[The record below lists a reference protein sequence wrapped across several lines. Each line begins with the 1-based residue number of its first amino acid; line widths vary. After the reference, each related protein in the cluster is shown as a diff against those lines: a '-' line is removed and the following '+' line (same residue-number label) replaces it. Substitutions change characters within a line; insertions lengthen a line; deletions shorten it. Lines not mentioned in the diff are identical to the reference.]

1 MSGKLNGATPAP
13 TPGLVVAV
21 GALGTRI
28 AADVQTIFLRGDP
41 RRAAATTFLT
51 LQFAGAGGQAALV
64 ERAEPQEAAPLLPQE
79 ACRQVAVAAAGLR
92 SAIVGALRE
101 LRTHERLA
109 AAGLD
114 EVMAPP
120 LDVYLVA
127 DLTDPA
133 AAGALPPLSLLLQ
146 DILAQEPD
154 GVGHLLLSTAAF
166 PASEGEAA
174 QEQALVYASLQALD
188 TWTDPQRC
196 ASWQPLAAQ
205 LGLEQALPCGL
216 RVYLF
221 DSRKEGTREV
231 KDLAELVVIMGNCL
245 LALLSG
251 GLAQR
256 LAAALPVSTL
266 REHRAP
272 YSSAGASALIFEPE
286 ILLDACAARLADE
299 FLGAE
304 VVPGVIPDPQ
314 LAAGWADEVIGQAG
328 PVRRW
333 IERVCAETPA
343 EIRATEDE
351 WSIGLHFAR
360 FGFERIDKEAWAEA
374 IDNYDALFGRTKLP
388 AYRQAMDANA
398 QALTQALIANQDAAI
413 EALPQQPSL
422 YPGGLAA
429 ARRALQ
435 RLSAAWT
442 ERGEKVGA
450 VGAALPPREKEDLAA
465 LELAAREFPDLP
477 AFIGRLILL
486 VTLQV
491 YSFLTIAHGL
501 APDRPA
507 GGPWAWAI
515 TALVGLLIVGACVL
529 WLWRK
534 ARRLIVLRERCVGN
548 SEAKYAAV
556 LEGMARERLA
566 TLCQT
571 LNNRISAALEQ
582 LAGLEKEVATARD
595 VLVRRQE
602 RPEGQDTFFRVQVS
616 DAGVVNWA
624 YRRWR
629 IAPED
634 LRQPL
639 FVEGRLLTG
648 WRSLTAVAL
657 VERLLTHMQP
667 LFADVRGLTL
677 QDVLIQRGR
686 EAAQHMLLG
695 LPRDAVP
702 LQRPNFD
709 RLGGGGNANERR
721 YLVNQPTALVAG
733 DQQLQSAFADWELV
747 TGDPYAVISCRT
759 RQMLPLAALRELVR
773 QSHKAYLGLDE
784 ATRTTLHAVADWV
797 SLPDLES
804 DNGRHGDRNG
814 GGKTR

>member
-28 AADVQTIFLRGDP
+28 AADVRTIFLRGDP
-41 RRAAATTFLT
+41 RRAAATMFLT
-51 LQFAGAGGQAALV
+51 LQFSGADGQTVLV
-64 ERAEPQEAAPLLPQE
+64 ECAEPQDAAALLPQE
-79 ACRQVAVAAAGLR
+79 ACQQVVQGAAGVR

-109 AAGLD
+109 AAGLAAA
-114 EVMAPP
+114 MAPP
-120 LDVYLVA
+120 LDVYLLA

-133 AAGALPPLSLLLQ
+133 AAGAMPPLGLLLQ

-188 TWTDPQRC
+188 AWTDPQRC
-196 ASWQPLAAQ
+196 ARWQPLAAQ

-221 DSRKEGTREV
+221 DSRKEGTRAV
-231 KDLAELVVIMGNCL
+231 KDAAELAVIMGNCL

-266 REHRAP
+266 REQRAP
-272 YSSAGASALIFEPE
+272 YASAGASALVFEPE
-286 ILLDACAARLADE
+286 TLLETCAARLADE
-299 FLGAE
+299 FLAAE
-304 VVPGVIPDPQ
+304 VVPGSAPHPQ
-314 LAAGWADEVIGQAG
+314 LAAGWVEETVAQAG
-328 PVRRW
+328 PVRSW
-333 IERVCAETPA
+333 VERVCAETPA
-343 EIRATEDE
+343 EIRATEE
-351 WSIGLHFAR
+351 GWRLGLHFAR
-360 FGFERIDKEAWAEA
+360 FGFERIPRESWAETIA
-374 IDNYDALFGRTKLP
+374 NYDALFGRAKLP
-388 AYRQAMDANA
+388 AYCQAMDANA
-398 QALTQALIANQDAAI
+398 QALTQALLDSQDAAI
-413 EALPQQPSL
+413 EALPQQPRF

-442 ERGEKVGA
+442 ARREQIEA
-450 VGAALPPREKEDLAA
+450 TGAAAPAREKEDLAA

-491 YSFLTIAHGL
+491 YSFLTIARGL
-501 APDRPA
+501 APDRPG
-507 GGPWAWAI
+507 GGPWGWAI
-515 TALVGLLIVGACVL
+515 TAVVGLLIVGACVL

-534 ARRLIVLRERCVGN
+534 ARRLIALRERCVAN
-548 SEAKYAAV
+548 SEAKYAAA

-566 TLCQT
+566 ALCQA
-571 LNNRISAALEQ
+571 LNAQASAALEQ
-582 LAGLEKEVATARD
+582 LAGLEKEVAAARD
-595 VLVRRQE
+595 ALAGRQVRPQE
-602 RPEGQDTFFRVQVS
+602 QDTFFRVQVA
-616 DAGVVNWA
+616 DDGVADWA

-639 FVEGRLLTG
+639 LVARRLLTG
-648 WRSLTAVAL
+648 WRSLAATAL
-657 VERLLTHMQP
+657 VERLLTHTRP
-667 LFADVRGLTL
+667 LFAGVRNLTL
-677 QDVLIQRGR
+677 QNVLSQRGR
-686 EAAQHMLLG
+686 EATQRLLLA

-721 YLVNQPTALVAG
+721 YLVNRPELLVAE
-733 DQQLQSAFADWELV
+733 DQRLQSVFADWELV
-747 TGDPYAVISCRT
+747 TGDPYAVIACRT
-759 RQMLPLAALRELVR
+759 RQMLPLAALRELAHAS
-773 QSHKAYLGLDE
+773 QKAYLSLDD
-784 ATRTTLHAVADWV
+784 AARSALHAMADWV
-797 SLPDLES
+797 NLPLLES
-804 DNGRHGDRNG
+804 DNGRHDSRNG
-814 GGKTR
+814 KKTL